1 LTTIHYLASLSL
13 SWPTQTIQMKTQEQF
28 QNTFQKIAEFLP
40 LVLITLGLAFDWL
53 KVPYAGLILIL
64 GFLLYGVFGVI
75 ISVKRKYYKGISI
88 RFFKLV
94 NDIAIILL
102 TVAFFYGESTLFY
115 LFMLILLDRLI
126 LIPRVDRN

>member
-1 LTTIHYLASLSL
+1 
-13 SWPTQTIQMKTQEQF
+13 MKTQEQS
-28 QNTFQKIAEFLP
+28 QNTFQKITEFLP
-40 LVLITLGLAFDWL
+40 LVLITLGLALDWL
-53 KVPYAGLILIL
+53 EVPYAGLILML

-102 TVAFFYGESTLFY
+102 TVPFFYGGSTLFY
-115 LFMLILLDRLI
+115 LLMLILLDRLI
-126 LIPRVDRN
+126 LIPRVDKN